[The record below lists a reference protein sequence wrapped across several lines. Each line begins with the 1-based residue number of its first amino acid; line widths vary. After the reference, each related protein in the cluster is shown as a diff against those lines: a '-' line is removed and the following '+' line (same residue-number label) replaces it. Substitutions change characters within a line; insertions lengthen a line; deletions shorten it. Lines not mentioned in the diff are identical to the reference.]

1 MPEHQYLHDVL
12 VLLVALLVFVPLFQR
27 LRLGSVLAYLVAGM
41 VIGPSALGLVG
52 SLEGTRALA
61 ELGIVFLLF
70 AIGLELSFERLR
82 LFGRKVYLLAVG
94 QVVLTTIAIT
104 VIARFASLDGT
115 AALIV
120 GGVLALS
127 STAVVL
133 QLLRERGQMTGQ
145 FGRAVIAVLLVQDL
159 AVAPMLVFINTA
171 ATAERALFGPLG
183 IAAFKFVLVIILMVM
198 VERIALRPLLRLAAG
213 TRAPEV
219 FTGATL
225 LMVLGAG
232 WATEQAGL
240 SMALGAFLAGM
251 MVAGTE
257 FRHQVHADI
266 QPFRGLLLGLFF
278 ITVGMTLDLGFA
290 VERAGTVAVLV
301 VGLVAVKAAVIAVLA
316 LLLGQPVARALALG
330 GYLSQGS
337 EFAFVLLTL
346 SASLGL
352 LGGEH
357 AQLLTVAVGV
367 SMAVTPAGAQIV
379 RQLVSSD
386 ARSARSVLGNLASEE
401 GEIRGHVVVAGF
413 GQVGK
418 AVARYLVGERVPVLI
433 LDLSAPR
440 VTESR
445 ARGLRVFYGNATRI
459 DVLRAAQLDRAHAL
473 VVAVPDAATAEQVT
487 AVARQ
492 SFADLRIYARVPD
505 EDWGQHLK
513 VMGADAVVV
522 DGLNTALELAERV
535 MLVYEPDAPS
545 NDELAVSGE
554 HPPGGSR

>member
-1 MPEHQYLHDVL
+1 MPERQYLHDVL

-27 LRLGSVLAYLVAGM
+27 LRMGSVLAYLVAGM
-41 VIGPSALGLVG
+41 VIGPYSLGLVE

-70 AIGLELSFERLR
+70 AVGLELSFERLR
-82 LFGRKVYLLAVG
+82 LFGRNTYVLAVA
-94 QVVLTTIAIT
+94 QVVVTTLAIAG
-104 VIARFASLDGT
+104 IARLASLS
-115 AALIV
+115 AIEALVV
-120 GGVLALS
+120 GGALALS
-127 STAVVL
+127 STAVVF

-145 FGRAVIAVLLVQDL
+145 LGRNAIAVLLVQDL
-159 AVAPMLVFINTA
+159 TVAPMLVFINTA

-183 IAAFKFVLVIILMVM
+183 IAAFKFVVVIVLIVM
-198 VERIALRPLLRLAAG
+198 VERIAVRPLLRLAAG
-213 TRAPEV
+213 TGASEV

-225 LMVLGAG
+225 LLVLGTG

-290 VERAGTVAVLV
+290 IEQAGTVAVLV
-301 VGLVAVKAAVIAVLA
+301 CALVVVKAAVIIGLAVI
-316 LLLGQPVARALALG
+316 LGQPIARALALG

-346 SASLGL
+346 AASLGL
-352 LGGEH
+352 LTNEY
-357 AQLLTVAVGV
+357 AQLLTVAIGV
-367 SMAVTPAGAQIV
+367 SMAVTPAGAQIA
-379 RQLVSSD
+379 RQFASAE
-386 ARSARSVLGNLASEE
+386 ARSARSLLGNLETEE

-418 AVARYLVGERVPVLI
+418 AVARYLAGERVPVLI

-440 VTESR
+440 VTASR
-445 ARGLRVFYGNATRI
+445 AKGLRVFYGNATRI
-459 DVLRAAQLDRAHAL
+459 DVLRAAQLDHAHAL

-492 SFADLRIYARVPD
+492 SFKDVHIYVRVPD

-522 DGLNTALELAERV
+522 EGLTTALELAERV
-535 MLVYEPDAPS
+535 MLVYDPDDSEKSQEPAQ
-545 NDELAVSGE
+545 
-554 HPPGGSR
+554 

>member
-1 MPEHQYLHDVL
+1 MPEHQYLHEVL

-27 LRLGSVLAYLVAGM
+27 LKMGSILAYLVAGM
-41 VIGPSALGLVG
+41 VIGPSTLGLVG

-61 ELGIVFLLF
+61 EFGIVFLLF
-70 AIGLELSFERLR
+70 AVGLELSFERLR
-82 LFGRKVYLLAVG
+82 LFGRNVYLLAVA
-94 QVVLTTIAIT
+94 QVVVTTLAIAA
-104 VIARFASLDGT
+104 IAQFLSLNAT

-120 GGVLALS
+120 GGALSLS

-133 QLLRERGQMTGQ
+133 QLLRESGRMTGQ
-145 FGRAVIAVLLVQDL
+145 FGRSAIAVLLVQDL

-171 ATAERALFGPLG
+171 ATADRALVGPLG
-183 IAAFKFVLVIILMVM
+183 IAAFKFVVVIVVIVM
-198 VERIALRPLLRLAAG
+198 VERIVLKPLLRLAAG

-225 LMVLGAG
+225 LMVLGTS

-278 ITVGMTLDLGFA
+278 MTVGMTLDLAFA
-290 VERAGTVAVLV
+290 IERAGTVALLV
-301 VGLVAVKAAVIAVLA
+301 VGIVAVKAAVIAGLG
-316 LLLGQPVARALALG
+316 LILGQPVRRALALG

-346 SASLGL
+346 ATTLGL
-352 LGGEH
+352 LGREQ
-357 AQLLTVAVGV
+357 AQLLTIAVGV
-367 SMAVTPAGAQIV
+367 SLAVTPAGAQIV
-379 RQLVSSD
+379 RQFFSPKDQSG
-386 ARSARSVLGNLASEE
+386 RSLLGNLEVEE

-433 LDLSAPR
+433 LDLNAPL
-440 VTESR
+440 VTASR
-445 ARGLRVFYGNATRI
+445 ARGLRVFYGNATRL
-459 DVLRAAQLDRAHAL
+459 DVLRAAHLDRAHAL
-473 VVAVPDAATAEQVT
+473 VVAVPEAATAEQVT

-492 SFADLRIYARVPD
+492 SFKDVHIYVRVPD

-513 VMGADAVVV
+513 VMGADAVVI
-522 DGLNTALELAERV
+522 DGLTTALELAERV
-535 MLVYEPDAPS
+535 MLVYDPDEPANHSEP
-545 NDELAVSGE
+545 EK
-554 HPPGGSR
+554 